1 MAMMVKTVK
10 VDAGMLTKWQWTLD
24 RLRREIWFPVS
35 LYGLL
40 AVGTALAAALFGRF
54 VSDDLSAKLG
64 AESVGNI
71 LNILASSMLT
81 VTTFSL
87 SIMVAAFSSA
97 ATGATPRATQLL
109 QDDKTTQHVLASFVG
124 GFLFSLVG
132 IIGLQTGIYQQGG
145 RFILF
150 AVTLLVIFVIVGNLL
165 RWIVH
170 MTDYGRLVD
179 TLSRVETA
187 AAKAFQRRMTL
198 PYLGAGPLDTSR
210 AAEFAL
216 TGAQVLSRKTGYVQ
230 MINIPTLQKLMEKA
244 EAHLAV
250 LVLPGTSVHV
260 ETAVVRVT
268 PSLVMTETL
277 ADAIRD
283 AFEIADLRTFDQDP
297 RFGVITLTEIASRA
311 LSPAV
316 NDPGTAID
324 VLSRQLRLLSGWR
337 DGKVDVAACDRV
349 FVPGLEVA
357 DVVADAFG
365 PIARD
370 GAGVIEV
377 QLRLQK
383 TLLALAQIDRAKFG
397 AAVVAESARAMLLAE
412 AAILVPRDLALLR
425 DLHADIVD
433 ACARPTSGLSQAR
446 SW

>member
-1 MAMMVKTVK
+1 
-10 VDAGMLTKWQWTLD
+10 MLTKWQWTLA

-40 AVGTALAAALFGRF
+40 AVATSLAAALFGRY
-54 VSDDLSAKLG
+54 VSDDLSSKLG

-71 LNILASSMLT
+71 LNILATSMLT

-109 QDDKTTQHVLASFVG
+109 QDDTTTQHVLASFVG

-132 IIGLQTGIYQQGG
+132 IIGLQTGIYRQGG

-150 AVTLLVIFVIVGNLL
+150 AVTLIVILIIVGNLL

-170 MTDYGRLVD
+170 MTDYGRLID
-179 TLSRVETA
+179 TISRVER
-187 AAKAFQRRMTL
+187 AAKDAFQRRTET
-198 PYLGAGPLDTSR
+198 PYLGAGAMDASR
-210 AAEFAL
+210 AADFAL
-216 TGAQVLSRKTGYVQ
+216 TGAKVLARRTGYVQ
-230 MINIPTLQKLMEKA
+230 MINIPNLQAVMHKA
-244 EAHLAV
+244 EAQLAV
-250 LVLPGTSVHV
+250 PILPGAMVHA
-260 ETAVVRVT
+260 ETVLAQVT
-268 PSLVMTETL
+268 PASAMTEEM
-277 ADAIRD
+277 ADVIRA

-324 VLSRQLRLLSGWR
+324 VLGRHLRLLSGWR
-337 DGKVDVAACDRV
+337 KAEGRAAVCDRA
-349 FVPGLEVA
+349 FVPGLEVS
-357 DVVADAFG
+357 DVFADAFG

-370 GAGVIEV
+370 GAAIIEV

-383 TLLALAQIDRAKFG
+383 TLLALAQIDRDRFG
-397 AAVVAESARAMLLAE
+397 AAVQAESARALLLAE
-412 AAILVPRDLALLR
+412 AAVVVPADLDRLR
-425 DLHADIVD
+425 ALHAEIVA
-433 ACARPTSGLSQAR
+433 ACTAAPEPLSAARA
-446 SW
+446 W